1 MVFFGIVESRLNV
14 FSKCCNASEIFN
26 AKSNSCENG
35 NFSLLADLTFF
46 KFSDGNP
53 IKDFFC
59 LETSKLVLK
68 T

>member
-14 FSKCCNASEIFN
+14 FSKCCNSSEIFN

-35 NFSLLADLTFF
+35 NFLLLADLTFF

-53 IKDFFC
+53 IK
-59 LETSKLVLK
+59 
-68 T
+68 